1 VGDESSP
8 QKPPAQSCWTWTSSQ
23 RRVLIAILVGL
34 FVYLSIRYACNPVY
48 VSDPQ
53 PEVPAR
59 FDDLAD
65 RIDPNTADWETLAA
79 LPGIGEKRAK
89 DIIAYRERAAAE
101 RPGKPVFEKPTDL
114 LRIRGIGRA
123 MMEGMEPYLT
133 FPSATVPATQP

>member
-1 VGDESSP
+1 MGESPSH
-8 QKPPAQSCWTWTSSQ
+8 KPLVNSWTWTPSQ
-23 RRVLIAILVGL
+23 RRVLLGILVCL
-34 FVYLSIRYACNPVY
+34 FVFLSIRYACNPVY

-53 PEVPAR
+53 PEMPAR

-89 DIIAYRERAAAE
+89 DIIAYRDRAAAE
-101 RPGKPVFEKPTDL
+101 HRGTPVFEKPTDL
-114 LRIRGIGRA
+114 LKIRGVGRA

-133 FPSATVPATQP
+133 FPASAPATQK

>member
-1 VGDESSP
+1 MSESPP
-8 QKPPAQSCWTWTSSQ
+8 QKPVVRSSWTWTASQ
-23 RRVLIAILVGL
+23 RRVLLGILVCL
-34 FVYLSIRYACNPVY
+34 FVYLSVRYACNPVY

-89 DIIAYRERAAAE
+89 DIVAYRERAAAE
-101 RPGKPVFEKPTDL
+101 KPGKPVFEKPVDL
-114 LRIRGIGRA
+114 LRIRGVGRA

-133 FPSATVPATQP
+133 FPSTAPAAQ